1 MGLSFLLIWE
11 AGGTK
16 FETWVD
22 IFFLFFSFTLE
33 KEQIDQRYHFIIH
46 SNKMKGQCSNGLLL
60 G

>member
-22 IFFLFFSFTLE
+22 IFLFFS
-33 KEQIDQRYHFIIH
+33 
-46 SNKMKGQCSNGLLL
+46 LLL
-60 G
+60 LKKSRLIRDTVL